1 MKKLFLT
8 FALGSMLLGAC
19 SETEN
24 KNTEGEKE
32 INQIELAEK
41 SGILGTYKTSF
52 GGFIHIQKGKY
63 KNPNTSEE
71 NEVIYVTRQNL
82 SMKDS
87 FPCDILEQNSK
98 ITFITKIQDVNHLI
112 NNLLYFEN
120 GKLYLKRNES
130 EGFKECI
137 KIK

>member
-1 MKKLFLT
+1 MKKLFYL

-19 SETEN
+19 SEKEN
-24 KNTEGEKE
+24 KNTEGEK
-32 INQIELAEK
+32 ILNQIELAEN

-52 GGFIHIQKGKY
+52 GGFIHISKGNY
-63 KNPNTSEE
+63 KNHTTNDL

-87 FPCDILEQNSK
+87 FPCDISEQNNK
-98 ITFITKIQDVNHLI
+98 IVFTTKIQDVNHLI
-112 NNLLYFEN
+112 NNLIYFEN
-120 GKLYLKRNES
+120 GKLYFKRYEN

-137 KIK
+137 KVK

>member
-1 MKKLFLT
+1 MKKLFYL

-19 SETEN
+19 SEKEN
-24 KNTEGEKE
+24 KNTEGEKVL
-32 INQIELAEK
+32 NQIELAEK
-41 SGILGTYKTSF
+41 LGVLGSYKTSF
-52 GGFIHIQKGKY
+52 GGFVHIQKGNY
-63 KNPNTSEE
+63 KDPTTNDE

-87 FPCDILEQNSK
+87 FPCDISEQSSK
-98 ITFITKIQDVNHLI
+98 LIFTTKIQDVNHLI

-120 GKLYLKRNES
+120 GKLYFKRYEN

-137 KIK
+137 KVK

>member
-1 MKKLFLT
+1 MKKIFLIL
-8 FALGSMLLGAC
+8 ALGSILLGSC

-24 KNTEGEKE
+24 KNTEGGKAL
-32 INQIELAEK
+32 NQIELAEK
-41 SGILGTYKTSF
+41 MEILGTYKTPFGSF
-52 GGFIHIQKGKY
+52 VHIQKGNY
-63 KNPNTSEE
+63 KNPTTNDE

-87 FPCDILEQNSK
+87 FPCDISEQSNK
-98 ITFITKIQDVNHLI
+98 IVFTTKIQDVNHLI

-120 GKLYLKRNES
+120 GKLYFKRYEN

-137 KIK
+137 KVK